1 MTTPIS
7 ETLKRQ
13 QIFAINVSLLIQK
26 IFLDGYFCTLGEVYR
41 PTEMARIYA
50 KQGKG
55 ILESQHCDRLA
66 IDINL
71 FNHENSYLDKSI
83 DHKKFGEY
91 WESLHPE
98 NRWGGRFSDGNH
110 YEMKG

>member
-1 MTTPIS
+1 MS

-13 QIFAINVSLLIQK
+13 KLFAINVSLLIHR
-26 IFLDGYFCTLGEVYR
+26 IFLDGYSCTLGEVYR
-41 PTEMARIYA
+41 PVEMAKIYA
-50 KQGKG
+50 KEGKG

-71 FNHENSYLDKSI
+71 FDKDNVYLIKSE